1 MKRLNQPVGWG
12 LFLLLAGIFV
22 LLWNLGVMDPWGD
35 LVWGALYALAGLGFL
50 IWFAF
55 GVGHWWRAIPAF
67 TLLSIGAVIILGW
80 RGINLGEWRA
90 PIVLFGM
97 ALGFWAIVIVRK
109 EHWWALVP
117 AGVLTTV
124 GVLFGLWSRLT
135 DAGRPPVL
143 YIGIGLVFLLLY
155 AIRYDEAD
163 ARWASVPAGALLLL
177 GAATLAA
184 ALELP
189 GMLAQ
194 WWPIALVVLGLVLT
208 TLGFALRRPAPVAPA
223 PSHGVSGFEELPPAP
238 GASVSTYLPPAE
250 PLPPAPAPVV
260 QPPAPSV
267 GEPPAI
273 SEPAAPVPA
282 EPLGEAGEVD
292 IYKIIEEQPAEDPGE
307 ELPRE

>member
-12 LFLLLAGIFV
+12 LFLLLGGIFL
-22 LLWNLGVMDPWGD
+22 LLWKLGVMGPWGD
-35 LVWGALYALAGLGFL
+35 LAWGAIYALAGLGFL

-55 GVGHWWRAIPAF
+55 GVSQWWRAIPAF
-67 TLLSIGAVIILGW
+67 TLLSIGAMIILGW
-80 RGINLGEWRA
+80 RGVNLGEWRA

-135 DAGRPPVL
+135 DAGRPAVL

-177 GAATLAA
+177 GVATLAA

-189 GMLAQ
+189 GVLAD
-194 WWPIALVVLGLVLT
+194 WWPISLVVAGLVLT
-208 TLGFALRRPAPVAPA
+208 TLGFAVRRPAAVAPA
-223 PSHGVSGFEELPPAP
+223 PSYGPGGFEELPPAP
-238 GASVSTYLPPAE
+238 GASVLTDLPPAE
-250 PLPPAPAPVV
+250 SLPATPA
-260 QPPAPSV
+260 
-267 GEPPAI
+267 
-273 SEPAAPVPA
+273 PAAPVAATPSK
-282 EPLGEAGEVD
+282 PGGEAEEVD
-292 IYKIIEEQPAEDPGE
+292 IYKMIEEQPAEKPLDD
-307 ELPRE
+307 LPRE